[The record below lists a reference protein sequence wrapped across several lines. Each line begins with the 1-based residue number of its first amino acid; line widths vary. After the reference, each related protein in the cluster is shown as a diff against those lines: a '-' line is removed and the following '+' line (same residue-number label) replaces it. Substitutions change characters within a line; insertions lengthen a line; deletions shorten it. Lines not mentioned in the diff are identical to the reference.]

1 MKRYTTNNKNFKG
14 DIDKIEAVTTC
25 VGFDDILDE
34 TLPLNY
40 PHLNTMIVVTSHD
53 DKKTKMV
60 AQKHGAIC
68 VETDLFKKNGRKFNK
83 GAAIN
88 AGFDRFQYYGWRM
101 HIDSDVI
108 LPDNFRRLL
117 LEHTHLEKDK
127 IYGADRINIIG
138 SKELE
143 DHRTNRI
150 YNPHSKHRFLLE
162 YAENKKIGARYVDT
176 LRGYCPIGFFQLWH
190 SSCQQPYPHSIGDAS
205 HDDVAF
211 SSQWPLSQRVHL
223 PTIICYHLCTDEPK
237 WGENW
242 EGRKQKRF
250 NKK

>member
-1 MKRYTTNNKNFKG
+1 MKRYTTSNKNFKS

-40 PHLNTMIVVTSHD
+40 PHLNTMIVITSHD

-101 HIDSDVI
+101 HIDSDII

-117 LEHTHLEKDK
+117 LPSESNLFLIKK
-127 IYGADRINIIG
+127 ADLSLLFISVDYLII
-138 SKELE
+138 SK
-143 DHRTNRI
+143 
-150 YNPHSKHRFLLE
+150 
-162 YAENKKIGARYVDT
+162 
-176 LRGYCPIGFFQLWH
+176 LRG
-190 SSCQQPYPHSIGDAS
+190 
-205 HDDVAF
+205 
-211 SSQWPLSQRVHL
+211 
-223 PTIICYHLCTDEPK
+223 ICFY
-237 WGENW
+237 
-242 EGRKQKRF
+242 
-250 NKK
+250 